1 MMELSI
7 TNNINSIQRGL
18 SNTAKRQVPFAIAS
32 TLTKLAFEAMQEE
45 KQQAPKH
52 LDRPTPYTL
61 KGFRYKKANK
71 RNLMALVYI
80 DRASSNRA
88 YMKYAIDGGTS
99 KPNKAA
105 LVHPSKNSKLN
116 KYGNLPRNYVKKALA
131 NKAKFFSGV
140 PKGMNGDDSA
150 GIWQRYGPKRN
161 QRIRMVAQWR
171 KSRVYQ
177 AKFPFYEITG
187 GVVAGRANAIF
198 NKQLA
203 YAMATAR

>member
-1 MMELSI
+1 MDLNI
-7 TNNINSIQRGL
+7 TTNIKSIQRGL
-18 SNTAKRQVPFAIAS
+18 SKTAKRQVPFAIAT
-32 TLTKLAFEAMQEE
+32 TLTKLAFEAMQQE
-45 KQQAPKH
+45 KQQAPKY
-52 LDRPTPYTL
+52 LDRPTPFTV

-71 RNLMALVYI
+71 RNLMSEVYI
-80 DRASSNRA
+80 DSSKTNRS
-88 YMKYAIDGGTS
+88 YMNFAIEGGIS
-99 KPNKAA
+99 RPKKSA
-105 LVHPSKNSKLN
+105 LVHPASNSKLN

-131 NKAKFFSGV
+131 NKSKFFSGV
-140 PKGMNGDDSA
+140 PKGMQGDESS

-171 KSRVYQ
+171 KTRSYQ

-187 GVVAGRANAIF
+187 DVVFGRANAIF

>member
-1 MMELSI
+1 MQLNI
-7 TNNINSIQRGL
+7 TTNINSIQRGL
-18 SNTAKRQVPFAIAS
+18 SKTAKRQVPFAIAS
-32 TLTKLAFEAMQEE
+32 TLTKLAFEAMKEE
-45 KQQAPKH
+45 KQGAPKY
-52 LDRPTPYTL
+52 LDRPTPFTV

-71 RNLMALVYI
+71 RNLMSEVYI
-80 DRASSNRA
+80 DGAAANRS
-88 YMKYAIDGGTS
+88 YMKYSIEGGIS
-99 KPNKAA
+99 RPKKSA
-105 LVHPSKNSKLN
+105 LVHPAKNSKLN

-140 PKGMNGDDSA
+140 PKGMQGDENS
-150 GIWQRYGPKRN
+150 GIWQRYGPRNN

-171 KSRVYQ
+171 NTRSYQ

-187 GVVAGRANAIF
+187 DVVFGRANAIF